1 MFEEGLVGRVVS
13 RLFDVS
19 IVRCFDSS
27 MFRRFDVSVVR
38 KIELSN
44 NPIIETMKIKQIL
57 SILEE
62 MAPLAYAEDFDNV
75 GLLLGNQENEATG
88 ILVCHDALESV
99 IDEAIAK
106 KCNLVV
112 CFHPIIF
119 SGLKKITGKN
129 YVERTVVKAIKND
142 IAIYAVH
149 TALDNH
155 KNGVNKIFSD
165 ALGLINTKILVPKQN
180 FIQKLVTYTIPEN
193 VEKVRNALF
202 EVGAGKIGNYDDC
215 SFSSQ
220 GIGTYMGNE
229 NSNPEI
235 GERFE
240 FVEAQEIKIEVTFE
254 KHLQSKILKTLF
266 SNHVYEEVAYEIYGM
281 QNTHQNIGLG
291 MIGELE
297 KPMSETDFLAMVKT
311 KMQCGGIRH
320 SEFLNKPI
328 QKVAV
333 LGGSGSFAIKNAIQ
347 SGADVFLTADLKYHN
362 FYEAENQLL
371 LADIGHYES
380 ERFTKNYI
388 VDFLKEKITNF
399 AVVLSEENTNPV
411 KYL

>member
-1 MFEEGLVGRVVS
+1 
-13 RLFDVS
+13 
-19 IVRCFDSS
+19 
-27 MFRRFDVSVVR
+27 
-38 KIELSN
+38 
-44 NPIIETMKIKQIL
+44 MKIKEIL

-75 GLLLGNQENEATG
+75 GLLVGNQENDATG

-99 IDEAIAK
+99 IDEAITK

-129 YVERTVVKAIKND
+129 YVERSVLKAIKND

-155 KNGVNKIFSD
+155 KNGVNKISSD
-165 ALGLINTKILVPKQN
+165 ALGLINTTILVPKQN
-180 FIQKLVTYTIPEN
+180 FIQKLITYTISEN
-193 VEKVRNALF
+193 VEELRNALF
-202 EVGAGKIGNYDDC
+202 EVGAGKIGNYEDC
-215 SFSSQ
+215 SFNSK

-229 NSNPEI
+229 DSNPEI

-240 FVEAQEIKIEVTFE
+240 FVENEEIKIEVTFE
-254 KHLQSKILKTLF
+254 KYLQSKILKALF
-266 SNHVYEEVAYEIYGM
+266 KNHVYEEVAYEIYDL

-297 KPMSETDFLAMVKT
+297 KPMSENEFLNFVKD
-311 KMQCGGIRH
+311 KMQCGLIRH
-320 SEFLNKPI
+320 SALLEKPI

-347 SGADVFLTADLKYHN
+347 SNADVFLTADLKYHN

-371 LADIGHYES
+371 LADIGHFES

-388 VDFLKEKITNF
+388 VDFLKKKIPNF
-399 AVVLSEENTNPV
+399 AINFSEENTNPV

>member
-1 MFEEGLVGRVVS
+1 
-13 RLFDVS
+13 
-19 IVRCFDSS
+19 
-27 MFRRFDVSVVR
+27 
-38 KIELSN
+38 
-44 NPIIETMKIKQIL
+44 MKIKEIL

-75 GLLLGNQENEATG
+75 GLLLGNPEDEATG
-88 ILVCHDALESV
+88 ILVCHDALEKV

-129 YVERTVVKAIKND
+129 YVERSVLKAIKND

-155 KNGVNKIFSD
+155 KDGVNKIFSD

-180 FIQKLVTYTIPEN
+180 FIQKLVTYTVPEN
-193 VEKVRNALF
+193 AEKIRLALG
-202 EVGAGKIGNYDDC
+202 EAGAGTIGNYDNC
-215 SFSSQ
+215 SFNSEGFS
-220 GIGTYMGNE
+220 TYQGNE
-229 NSNPEI
+229 DSNPTVGNK
-235 GERFE
+235 GELT
-240 FVEAQEIKIEVTFE
+240 QTDEIKIEVVFE

-266 SNHVYEEVAYEIYGM
+266 ANHVYEEVAYEIYDL

-291 MIGELE
+291 MIGELK
-297 KPMSETDFLAMVKT
+297 KPMSETEFLDFVKD
-311 KMQCGGIRH
+311 KMQCGGIRY
-320 SEFLNKPI
+320 SALLGKPI

-347 SGADVFLTADLKYHN
+347 ANADVFLTADLKYHN
-362 FYEAENQLL
+362 FYEAENQIV
-371 LADIGHYES
+371 LADIGHFES

-388 VDFLKEKITNF
+388 VDFLKKKIPNF
-399 AVVLSEENTNPV
+399 AIIFSEENTNPV

>member
-1 MFEEGLVGRVVS
+1 
-13 RLFDVS
+13 
-19 IVRCFDSS
+19 
-27 MFRRFDVSVVR
+27 
-38 KIELSN
+38 
-44 NPIIETMKIKQIL
+44 MKIKEIL
-57 SILEE
+57 TILEE

-75 GLLLGNQENEATG
+75 GLLVGNQNDDATG
-88 ILVCHDALESV
+88 VLVCHDALESV
-99 IDEAIAK
+99 IDEAISK

-112 CFHPIIF
+112 CFHPILF

-129 YVERTVVKAIKND
+129 YVERAVLKAIKND

-155 KNGVNKIFSD
+155 KNGVNKIFCN
-165 ALGLINTKILVPKQN
+165 ALGLKNTKVLVPKQN
-180 FIQKLVTYTIPEN
+180 FIQKLITYTIPEN

-202 EVGAGKIGNYDDC
+202 DAGAGKIGNYEDC
-215 SFSSQ
+215 SFNSQ

-254 KHLQSKILKTLF
+254 KHLQSKILKSLF
-266 SNHVYEEVAYEIYGM
+266 SNHIYEEVAYEIYDL
-281 QNTHQNIGLG
+281 QNSHQNIGLG

-297 KPMSETDFLAMVKT
+297 NPMSEIDFLEFVKD

-320 SEFLNKPI
+320 SQLLGKQVKKI
-328 QKVAV
+328 AV

-347 SGADVFLTADLKYHN
+347 ANVDVFLTSDLKYHN
-362 FYEAENQLL
+362 FYEAENQIV
-371 LADIGHYES
+371 LADIGHFES
-380 ERFTKNYI
+380 ERYTKNYI

-399 AVVLSEENTNPV
+399 AIVLSEENTNPV

>member
-1 MFEEGLVGRVVS
+1 
-13 RLFDVS
+13 
-19 IVRCFDSS
+19 
-27 MFRRFDVSVVR
+27 
-38 KIELSN
+38 
-44 NPIIETMKIKQIL
+44 MKIKEIL

-62 MAPLAYAEDFDNV
+62 MAPLAFAEDFDNV
-75 GLLLGNQENEATG
+75 GLLVGNQENEATG

-99 IDEAIAK
+99 IHEAIAK

-129 YVERTVVKAIKND
+129 YVERSVLKAIKND

-155 KNGVNKIFSD
+155 KNGVNKIFAD

-193 VEKVRNALF
+193 LEELRNALF
-202 EVGAGKIGNYDDC
+202 EVGAGKIGNYEDC
-215 SFSSQ
+215 SFNSK
-220 GIGTYMGNE
+220 GIGTFMGNE
-229 NSNPEI
+229 DSNPEI

-240 FVEAQEIKIEVTFE
+240 FVENEEIKIEVTFE
-254 KHLQSKILKTLF
+254 KHLQSKIVKTLF
-266 SNHVYEEVAYEIYGM
+266 KKHVYEEVPYEIYDL

-291 MIGELE
+291 MIGELK
-297 KPMSETDFLAMVKT
+297 KPMIETEFLAFVKD
-311 KMQCGGIRH
+311 KMQCDGIRH
-320 SEFLNKPI
+320 SSLLGKPI

-333 LGGSGSFAIKNAIQ
+333 LGGSGSFAIKNAIKAN
-347 SGADVFLTADLKYHN
+347 ADIFLTADLKYHN
-362 FYEAENQLL
+362 FYESENQLV
-371 LADIGHYES
+371 LADIGHFES

-388 VDFLKEKITNF
+388 VDFLKKKIPNF
-399 AVVLSEENTNPV
+399 AINFSEENTNPV